1 MTDRPGFAVIL
12 DGDGGV
18 RVRDGA
24 GRETRVTGRAAVR
37 LRWAVRHGAEIESW
51 ACPACGSPLGTLEWA
66 ERADAPS
73 HYVCPAGHVSL
84 AAAHHAPMGERLN

>member
-1 MTDRPGFAVIL
+1 MADRSGFAVIL

-37 LRWAVRHGAEIESW
+37 LRWAAQHAAEVGAW

-73 HYVCPAGHVSL
+73 HYVCPTGHVSL
-84 AAAHHAPMGERLN
+84 AAAHHPPLGEHLN

>member
-1 MTDRPGFAVIL
+1 MADRSGFAVIL
-12 DGDGGV
+12 DGDGCV

-24 GRETRVTGRAAVR
+24 GGETRVTGRAAVR
-37 LRWAVRHGAEIESW
+37 LRWAVRHAAEVEAW
-51 ACPACGSPLGTLEWA
+51 TCPACGSSLGTLQWV

-84 AAAHHAPMGERLN
+84 VAAHHAPMGERLN